1 MSIPSIVVERLSKTF
16 GQHPVLRDID
26 FTIHAGEMVALIGP
40 SGSGKSTLLR
50 HLIGLTR
57 GDRGAA
63 GRVRLQGR
71 EVQAG
76 GRLARASRQQ
86 RCRTGYIFQQ
96 FNLVGRLSVLTNV
109 LIGRLGCMP
118 RGRALFGRFTP
129 EERDMARRALA
140 RVGLEALAD
149 QRANTLSGGQMQRV
163 AIARVLM
170 QDTDVILA
178 DEPIASLDPR
188 SAREVMQILERV
200 NAEDGRTVVITLH
213 QVEVARRFCK
223 RAIALKAGRLYFDG
237 PIGELTDGRLT
248 ALYENAGL
256 DELKTRTPP
265 VDLAAPVGALG

>member
-16 GQHPVLRDID
+16 GQYPVLRDID

-57 GDRGAA
+57 GDRRGAS
-63 GRVRLQGR
+63 RVRLQGC
-71 EVQAG
+71 EVQAA

-118 RGRALFGRFTP
+118 RGRALLGRFTP
-129 EERDMARRALA
+129 EERAMARRALA

-188 SAREVMQILERV
+188 SAREVMQILERINV
-200 NAEDGRTVVITLH
+200 EDGRTVVVTLH
-213 QVEVARRFCK
+213 QVEVARSFCR
-223 RAIALKAGRLYFDG
+223 RAIALKGGRLYFDG
-237 PIGELTDGRLT
+237 PIGELTDTRLT
-248 ALYENAGL
+248 SLYENAGL
-256 DELKTRTPP
+256 DELRTRTPSI
-265 VDLAAPVGALG
+265 DLAAPVGALG